1 MAMSGDEPCT
11 DKYVWQEWRNSEG
24 RLLKEEY
31 VGCIVRGKHDKHYS
45 AYGQSWTTRKLSA
58 TSPPA
63 PPQRPSL
70 DEYYL
75 GVAAAVA
82 ARGECVR
89 RRVGAVIVS
98 GETIV
103 ATGYN
108 GAPPGRKS
116 CLDGA
121 CPRAL
126 SDATPGTGYAESGC
140 SVIHAETNA
149 IIRAGRERC
158 EGATIYVTDAPCDLC
173 RPLIVAAG
181 IARVVSG
188 SAEDMRALN
197 ETSPASLD
205 AETERGE

>member
-1 MAMSGDEPCT
+1 MSGDKPCR
-11 DKYVWQEWRNSEG
+11 DKYVWQQWQNSEG
-24 RLLKEEY
+24 RILKEEY
-31 VGCIVRGKHDKHYS
+31 VGCVMRGEHDTHYS
-45 AYGQSWTTRKLSA
+45 AYGQSWKTKAKLA
-58 TSPPA
+58 
-63 PPQRPSL
+63 RPSF

-75 GVAAAVA
+75 GVAAAVSS
-82 ARGECVR
+82 RGECVR
-89 RRVGAVIVS
+89 RKVGAVIVS

-108 GAPPGRKS
+108 GAPAGQRS

-121 CPRAL
+121 CPRAE
-126 SDATPGTGYAESGC
+126 SNATPGTGYAESGC
-140 SVIHAETNA
+140 SVIHAEANA

-188 SAEDMRALN
+188 SPEELRALD
-197 ETSPASLD
+197 EISILGQ
-205 AETERGE
+205 EIERGE